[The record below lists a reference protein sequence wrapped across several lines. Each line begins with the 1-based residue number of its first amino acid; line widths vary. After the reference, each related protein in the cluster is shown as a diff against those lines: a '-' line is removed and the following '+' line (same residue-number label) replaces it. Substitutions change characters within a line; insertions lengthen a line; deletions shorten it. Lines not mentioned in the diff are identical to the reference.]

1 MAFGRSHVIHG
12 ALLAGGLTTRV
23 VEEAA
28 KLRGL
33 REKDDAKNGASG
45 AGKDK

>member
-1 MAFGRSHVIHG
+1 VIHG
-12 ALLAGGLTTRV
+12 ALATGRLSDKV

-28 KLRGL
+28 KLKGL
-33 REKDDAKNGASG
+33 REIDGGENT